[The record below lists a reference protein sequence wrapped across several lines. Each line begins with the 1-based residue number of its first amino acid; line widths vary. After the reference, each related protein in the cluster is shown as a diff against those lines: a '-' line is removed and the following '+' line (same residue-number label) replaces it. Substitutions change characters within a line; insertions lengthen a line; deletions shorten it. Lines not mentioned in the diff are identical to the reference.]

1 MNEPFAITDCAII
14 SISTGE
20 KAQNLRE
27 LKDRLQRLDDPGIMY
42 YHFWDAL
49 LRPRFIDPEYR
60 NDFAAWTYHNLRDR
74 TLAER
79 LSIINPTRYKRM
91 DDLRLEIIDIIEER
105 MDEPD
110 FIHRGDA
117 DHPFFF
123 GRSQIVVFD
132 TDIRIDTPEKL
143 FDIVP
148 RLSPSSIFYHFIDS
162 RRRTT
167 TGENDFSEWLWSFG
181 DAYRELAEE
190 IAAIDPYFNSLTE
203 LRDELAAVFSTN
215 EKESESS

>member
-1 MNEPFAITDCAII
+1 MVEPLAITDCAII
-14 SISTGE
+14 PISTGE
-20 KAQNLRE
+20 KAHNLRE
-27 LKDRLQRLDDPGIMY
+27 LRDRLMSLHDPGIMY

-79 LSIINPTRYKRM
+79 LSIINPTHYKPM
-91 DDLRLEIIDIIEER
+91 DALRSEIIEIIEER

-110 FIHRGDA
+110 YIHRGDA

-123 GRSQIVVFD
+123 VRSQIVVFD
-132 TDIRIDTPEKL
+132 TDIRIDTPKEL

-148 RLSPSSIFYHFIDS
+148 KLSPSSFFYHFIDS
-162 RRRTT
+162 RRRTV
-167 TGENDFSEWLWSFG
+167 TGENDFSEWLWRFG
-181 DAYRELAEE
+181 ERYRTFADD
-190 IAAIDPYFNSLTE
+190 IAAIDPYFNNLTE
-203 LRDELAAVFSTN
+203 LRDELVNVFSKY
-215 EKESESS
+215 EKEGTSS